1 MSKWTLSY
9 HPDAEDEYDA
19 LDGSVRKMV
28 FKSIE
33 KVSQN
38 PLPINEGGYGKPLS
52 NKGGLDLTGLL
63 KIKLKKLGLRVVY
76 KLITEP
82 DNVMKIL
89 VVSVRADGEVY
100 RLAHKR
106 MADV

>member
-1 MSKWTLSY
+1 MSEWLIDF
-9 HPDAEDEYDA
+9 HREARDEFNS
-19 LDGSVRKMV
+19 LDGSQ
-28 FKSIE
+28 KSIVAKAIK

-38 PLPINEGGYGKPLS
+38 PLPTNKGGYGKPLG